1 MSDAA
6 QIYIELGADGA
17 EKYDCLIKEEDR
29 LLCILQATDSVD
41 NKELLRVR
49 NEIYELR
56 QDARLVSSR

>member
-6 QIYIELGADGA
+6 QIYTELGEQGA
-17 EKYDCLIKEEDR
+17 EKYAGLVEEENRLIE
-29 LLCILQATDSVD
+29 LLRTTGHVD
-41 NKELLRVR
+41 NAALLRVR

>member
-6 QIYIELGADGA
+6 RIYTELGADSA
-17 EKYDCLIKEEDR
+17 EKYADLLQEEDR
-29 LLCILQATDSVD
+29 LLNLLLTTVDVD
-41 NKELLRVR
+41 NNELLRVR

>member
-6 QIYIELGADGA
+6 RIYTELGAGGA
-17 EKYDCLIKEEDR
+17 EKYADLLHEEDR
-29 LLCILQATDSVD
+29 LLSLLLTTGDVD
-41 NKELLRVR
+41 NNELLRVR

>member
-6 QIYIELGADGA
+6 RIYTELGAGGA
-17 EKYDCLIKEEDR
+17 EKYACLLKEEDR
-29 LLCILQATDSVD
+29 LLCILQSTGCVD